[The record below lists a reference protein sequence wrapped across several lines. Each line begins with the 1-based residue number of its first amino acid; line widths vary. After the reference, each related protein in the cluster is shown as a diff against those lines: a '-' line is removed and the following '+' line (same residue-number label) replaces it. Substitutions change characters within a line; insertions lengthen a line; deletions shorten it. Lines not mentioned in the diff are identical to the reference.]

1 MIDDDWKRMS
11 PKVSLDIRQMNV
23 IRNNPQWW
31 VIEVFDV
38 FFNKSPE

>member
-11 PKVSLDIRQMNV
+11 PKVSLDIRQMDV
-23 IRNNPQWW
+23 ICDNPQWF

-38 FFNKSPE
+38 FVNKILE